1 MNPEV
6 KEPRTRFVGH
16 VERIRKNTPIVPF
29 SSPLGIA
36 PVQSLQNQVALVTGG
51 GRGIGAATA
60 EALARKGAHAIVVSR
75 TETELSA
82 AVARLHAANL
92 SASALVLDV
101 ADEAAVEAAFSAIT
115 TEFGRLDIL
124 VNNAATLLSG
134 AFAEMALSDWDRVMA
149 VNLRGAML
157 CALQA
162 FRLMRE
168 QPSGGA
174 IVNVSSLGGV
184 PGTEKFPG
192 YAAYTV
198 SKFALTGLTEA
209 LAVEGKDYNIRIN
222 GVAPGAVDTAMLR
235 RAAPYLRTRTSPADV
250 AKVIAFLC
258 DPTESGCMT
267 GATLIINS
275 NL

>member
-1 MNPEV
+1 MTH
-6 KEPRTRFVGH
+6 KLT
-16 VERIRKNTPIVPF
+16 
-29 SSPLGIA
+29 L
-36 PVQSLQNQVALVTGG
+36 SLQNQVALITGG

-60 EALARKGAHAIVVSR
+60 EALARKGAHVIVASR
-75 TETELSA
+75 TGKELS
-82 AVARLHAANL
+82 VTVNQLRANGY
-92 SASALVLDV
+92 SASSVVLDV
-101 ADEAAVEAAFSAIT
+101 ADETAVEAAFAQIAAD
-115 TEFGRLDIL
+115 FGRLDIL
-124 VNNAATLLSG
+124 VNNAAILLSG
-134 AFAEMALSDWDRVMA
+134 SFADFAVNDWDRLMA

-157 CALQA
+157 CAQQA
-162 FRLMRE
+162 FRLMRAR
-168 QPSGGA
+168 GGA

-209 LAVEGKDYNIRIN
+209 LAAEGRDRGIRVN

-235 RAAPYLRTRTSPADV
+235 QAAPHLRTCTGPVDV

-267 GATLIINS
+267 GAMLVINS

>member
-1 MNPEV
+1 MN
-6 KEPRTRFVGH
+6 
-16 VERIRKNTPIVPF
+16 I
-29 SSPLGIA
+29 SS
-36 PVQSLQNQVALVTGG
+36 QSLPLQGQVALITGG

-60 EALARKGAHAIVVSR
+60 EVLARKGARVIVASR
-75 TETELSA
+75 TETEQTATVAQLRADGLDA
-82 AVARLHAANL
+82 ALIA
-92 SASALVLDV
+92 LDV
-101 ADEAAVEAAFSAIT
+101 ADEAAVDAAFARIAA
-115 TEFGRLDIL
+115 EQGRLDIL
-124 VNNAATLLSG
+124 VNNAAILLSG
-134 AFAEMALSDWDRVMA
+134 PFAEMAMADWDRVLA
-149 VNLRGAML
+149 VNLRGAVL
-157 CALQA
+157 CARQA

-168 QPSGGA
+168 RGGA

-209 LAVEGKDYNIRIN
+209 LAAEGREHHIRVN
-222 GVAPGAVDTAMLR
+222 AVAPGAVDTAMLR
-235 RAAPYLRTRTSPADV
+235 QAASHLRTRTGPTDV

-267 GATLIINS
+267 GATLAINS

>member
-1 MNPEV
+1 MTQKLTLP
-6 KEPRTRFVGH
+6 
-16 VERIRKNTPIVPF
+16 
-29 SSPLGIA
+29 
-36 PVQSLQNQVALVTGG
+36 LQNQVALITGG

-60 EALARKGAHAIVVSR
+60 EALARKGAHVSVASR
-75 TETELSA
+75 TRKELS
-82 AVARLHAANL
+82 VTVNQLRANGY
-92 SASALVLDV
+92 SASSVVLDV
-101 ADEAAVEAAFSAIT
+101 TDETAVEAAFAQIT
-115 TEFGRLDIL
+115 ADFGRLDIL
-124 VNNAATLLSG
+124 VNNAAILLSG
-134 AFAEMALSDWDRVMA
+134 SFADFAVNDWDRLMA

-157 CALQA
+157 CAQQA
-162 FRLMRE
+162 FRLMRAR
-168 QPSGGA
+168 GGA

-209 LAVEGKDYNIRIN
+209 LAAEGRDRGIRVN

-235 RAAPYLRTRTSPADV
+235 QAAPHLRTCTGPVDV

-258 DPTESGCMT
+258 DSMESGCMT
-267 GATLIINS
+267 GAMLVINS